1 VLSEADL
8 EAAAGHAAGL
18 AQDDETVVAVM
29 PADPFG
35 RGLVYLCAL
44 APPGHEETV
53 AWVAVDPGGSA
64 VGDERLVREAATLT
78 ALCETGEEAAAALDA
93 DAVAAAARHAL
104 ALAGEEDEALRHALA
119 GLERAASELADTVA
133 GIRVAEAGYLDALA
147 ACAGALAAAVA
158 DLQPLAEELSSTLSG
173 EPGDPRDELARATW
187 EGLGRVVAG
196 GMPSRYAETIGAA
209 TGAVSALGDDV
220 VRRWRRPRPAAD

>member
-8 EAAAGHAAGL
+8 EAAAEQASGFTREG
-18 AQDDETVVAVM
+18 ETVVAVM

-44 APPGHEETV
+44 ARPEHEEEV
-53 AWVAVDPGGSA
+53 AWVAVDASGHA

-93 DAVAAAARHAL
+93 DAVAGAARHAL
-104 ALAGEEDEALRHALA
+104 ALAGGEDEALRRALSA
-119 GLERAASELADTVA
+119 LERAATALADAVS

-173 EPGDPRDELARATW
+173 QPGDPRDELARATW
-187 EGLGRVVAG
+187 EGLGRVVGG
-196 GMPSRYAETIGAA
+196 GMPSRYAETIEAA
-209 TGAVSALGDDV
+209 TGPVSALSDDV
-220 VRRWRRPRPAAD
+220 VRRWRRPGES